1 VCIIASALA
10 AAKKTIPRSING
22 TLFVCVRRSVG
33 TFEMLVLRHGEV
45 VARFG
50 LVLSCERQVEV
61 RVATDSGIDEK
72 N

>member
-1 VCIIASALA
+1 MWIIASALA
-10 AAKKTIPRSING
+10 AAKETTPESING
-22 TLFVCVRRSVG
+22 TLFVCVRRSVE

-45 VARFG
+45 FARFG

-61 RVATDSGIDEK
+61 RVATDLGIDEK